1 MQRIPILIRTA
12 KQYNAVWRSGEL
24 IAVKSIKPGDAVT
37 IQSQTQKSRGSLF
50 SDYIFKATTKATNQ
64 SRFPRTNTFS
74 PQPSG
79 PAASNL
85 CWKTIR
91 RWQNAKRF

>member
-37 IQSQTQKSRGSLF
+37 IRSQLPAARGSLF
-50 SDYIFKATTKATNQ
+50 SDYIFKTTTK
-64 SRFPRTNTFS
+64 FPLPRTNTFIPNIQS
-74 PQPSG
+74 PRPT
-79 PAASNL
+79 AFD
-85 CWKTIR
+85 I
-91 RWQNAKRF
+91 RWQAARGRQDPDRL

>member
-37 IQSQTQKSRGSLF
+37 IRSQTPAARGSLF
-50 SDYIFKATTKATNQ
+50 SDYIFKTTAKSTTK
-64 SRFPRTNTFS
+64 FPLPRTNTFFPQS
-74 PQPSG
+74 PRPT
-79 PAASNL
+79 AFD
-85 CWKTIR
+85 I
-91 RWQNAKRF
+91 RWQGE